1 LQGYELIMKKFTNI
15 SDISK
20 KELRLIIDNAKLR
33 KKNRSSLN
41 KNAVDSDAPL
51 EGKILIMI
59 FEKPSTRTRISFD
72 LAVKQLGGKSLTLN
86 PDEIHYG
93 TGNESLYD
101 TAKILSQYADI
112 VMLRTYAHKN
122 FIEFSKYLEIPLI
135 NGLTDLSHPCQ
146 IMSDIMTF
154 EELKG
159 PIKNKKIAWLGDG
172 NNVVYSLIEAAVQ
185 FDFELRIASPKGYEP
200 NKKILQWAKENNGK
214 VLLTKDPMKAASS
227 ADCVMTDKWISMGD
241 KSNKIKKKKLLKPY
255 QVNKK
260 IMKVANQD
268 AIFMHCL
275 PASRGEEVT
284 NDIID
289 GKQSAVW
296 LEALNRIHAQ
306 KSIIEWCLK

>member
-1 LQGYELIMKKFTNI
+1 MRKFINI
-15 SDISK
+15 ADVNK
-20 KELRLIIDNAKLR
+20 KELRLILDNAKSR
-33 KKNRSSLN
+33 KEKRSALS
-41 KNAVDSDAPL
+41 KNAIDPDAPL
-51 EGKILIMI
+51 DGKILIMI

-72 LAVKQLGGKSLTLN
+72 LAVKQLGGKSLILN

-112 VMLRTYAHKN
+112 VMLRTHAHKN
-122 FIEFSKYLEIPLI
+122 IVEFSKYLEVPLI
-135 NGLTDLSHPCQ
+135 NSLTDLSHPCQ

-172 NNVVYSLIEAAVQ
+172 NNIVYSLIEAAVQ

-200 NKKILQWAKENNGK
+200 NKNILQWAKKNNGNII
-214 VLLTKDPMKAASS
+214 LTKDPIKAASS
-227 ADCVMTDKWISMGD
+227 ADCIMTDKWISMGD
-241 KSNKIKKKKLLKPY
+241 KINKNKKKKALKPY

-260 IMKVANQD
+260 IMKVANKD
-268 AIFMHCL
+268 SIFMHCL

-284 NDIID
+284 NDIMD

-306 KSIIEWCLK
+306 KSIIEWCIK